1 MSAMLVHQLVLAH
14 IQVISPIALPGL
26 AKSPQAVL
34 WKPQL
39 KFQVLWA
46 SLAKHVIAVTG
57 YNAKSARGVLKAKT
71 SCLDIS
77 LRSAWLTN

>member
-1 MSAMLVHQLVLAH
+1 MEMLTILHQLLDN

-57 YNAKSARGVLKAKT
+57 YNVKSARGVLKAKT
-71 SCLDIS
+71 NCLDIF
-77 LRSAWLTN
+77 LRSGWLTN